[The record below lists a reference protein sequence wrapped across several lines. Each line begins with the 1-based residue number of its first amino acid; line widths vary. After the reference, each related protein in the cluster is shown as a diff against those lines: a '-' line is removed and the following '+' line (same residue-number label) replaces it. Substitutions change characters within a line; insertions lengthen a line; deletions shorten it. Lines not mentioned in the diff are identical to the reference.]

1 MAEMRL
7 TLFVLFFILL
17 VPFQGFSA
25 YVVRNGKMVDKEEMV
40 TGSIQEHYSEALA
53 AFEKKDWKELRRQTN
68 IIRHNFSGTL
78 FSEEVIFLMGVGFFE
93 QGDYEWANVHFSEYL
108 AAQAAPKHFE
118 EAINYKFEIAEKF
131 REGARKH
138 LMGFK
143 TMPKWMKASTDA
155 LSIYDEVIA
164 AMPHHDLAAHSLY
177 AKGNIYLKAQDFRS
191 SIEAYQTLIRRFP
204 KHPLAAESYVGIAEV
219 YLSQSKAEFADP
231 DTIDLA
237 ELNLRK
243 FRASFPGEEKFYDA
257 QAMFVAMQ
265 EHYAES
271 LWETARYF
279 ERTKKPG
286 AAKIYYHKIMA
297 TFPEAPIALRCKQRL
312 EGVEE
317 AIRKQEEKKEKAKA
331 KKK

>member
-1 MAEMRL
+1 MALMRL
-7 TLFVLFFILL
+7 ILL
-17 VPFQGFSA
+17 LLLTICLLPVQGFSA
-25 YVVRNGKMVDKEEMV
+25 YIVRNGKMVDKEEMV

-53 AFEKKDWKELRRQTN
+53 AFENKNWKELRRQAN

-78 FSEEVIFLMGVGFFE
+78 FAEEVIFLMGVSFFD
-93 QGDYEWANVHFSEYL
+93 QGDYEWANVQFSEYL
-108 AAQAAPKHFE
+108 AVQTAPKHFE
-118 EAINYKFEIAEKF
+118 ETIKYKFEIAEKF

-143 TMPKWMKASTDA
+143 TMPKWMKASVDA

-177 AKGNIYLKAQDFRS
+177 AKGNIYLRAQDFRS

-219 YLSQSKAEFADP
+219 YLTQSKAEFADP

-243 FRASFPGEEKFYDA
+243 FRASFPGEEKFFDA

-286 AAKIYYHKIMA
+286 AAKIYYHKILA
-297 TFPEAPIALRCKQRL
+297 SYPEAPISERCRKRL
-312 EGVEE
+312 EGVEVAIAKIE
-317 AIRKQEEKKEKAKA
+317 AKKAKS